1 MIRSMLYATDLGLYA
16 PFVMQHAL
24 ALART
29 FKAELYLV
37 HAVEPLGLFAESVLQ
52 TWLGED
58 AFRDVQGQG
67 VNTLLEAIERKVLDG
82 LRDELGE
89 DFQDLELIRTVRV
102 ILGDPCAVIL
112 EQAEQLGVD
121 LLIVGS
127 HSHCADTSAPMG
139 RTASRVLQLAQVP
152 VYMVPGRRRD
162 SRRAD
167 AQSM

>member
-29 FKAELYLV
+29 FKAELYVV

-52 TWLGED
+52 TYLGED
-58 AFRDVQGQG
+58 AFRDMQGQG

-89 DFQDLELIRTVRV
+89 EFQDLELIRTVRV
-102 ILGDPCAVIL
+102 IQGDPCAVIL

-127 HSHCADTSAPMG
+127 QSHCVQTPALLG
-139 RTASRVLQLAQVP
+139 RTASRVLQLSRVP
-152 VYMVPGRRRD
+152 VYMVPGCTRNA
-162 SRRAD
+162 RRA
-167 AQSM
+167 QGQPT